1 MNDDLT
7 QMELQFIEDFSLLM
21 IQDRFPRL
29 AGRILC
35 LLLLKDPEPL
45 SAPQIGALLKA
56 SKGSVSTLLRQLLAA
71 GLIEQKAIPG
81 ERREFYGSGNL
92 VIDKLFVA
100 MQMLA
105 KAYVLLIDKAEA
117 DLALA
122 GKTLSP
128 GLKRLRWAE
137 EGMLEALPVLQ
148 RQLNE
153 RIAARQKQAQR
164 VPDAD
169 SSAESKSDNVT
180 AAQSGERFQW

>member
-1 MNDDLT
+1 M
-7 QMELQFIEDFSLLM
+7 
-21 IQDRFPRL
+21 
-29 AGRILC
+29 C

-122 GKTLSP
+122 GKALSP

-169 SSAESKSDNVT
+169 SSAE
-180 AAQSGERFQW
+180 